1 MANSKN
7 LLELDTELNAMI
19 MAGESMKALD
29 KFYHDD
35 ASMGENDQPPTIGK
49 AANIAREK
57 EFFAGVEKVR
67 DFSVMTNGAGDTCS
81 FSQWNMDFD
90 HKVHGTQT
98 FTQVSMRTWKDDKI
112 IKETFYYGGK
122 SDFSQS

>member
-1 MANSKN
+1 MANSKS
-7 LLELDTELNAMI
+7 LLELDTKLNAMI

-29 KFYHDD
+29 QFYHDH

-49 AANIAREK
+49 AANIEREK
-57 EFFAGVEKVR
+57 EFFAGVTTVR
-67 DFSVMTNGAGDTCS
+67 DFSVVTNGAGETCS

-98 FTQVSMRTWKDDKI
+98 FTQVSMRTWEGDKI
-112 IKETFYYGGK
+112 AKETFYYGGK